1 MVGDVKK
8 RIDWF
13 EMKSIEMKKLVCLL
27 CLALPFVALGQQD
40 ERDKIQQ
47 MELDRNAQKQRAIR
61 MQLDTAIMLMEKE
74 EYLAADEKLNYVLK
88 NIKSVPSDLAY
99 YFGENSFHIGKYK
112 QSIDWLNKYIQ
123 LKGTT
128 GQHSQEAVQWLKRA
142 EAERLKE
149 KQTQTLQTQEVLS
162 RDYDIDCGPTGKVT
176 CPVCNGSTVI
186 IKKTYLG
193 QTYKTCLYCHKQ
205 GFLACEDYNKLLR
218 GELKPETP

>member
-1 MVGDVKK
+1 
-8 RIDWF
+8 
-13 EMKSIEMKKLVCLL
+13 MKCLVFFICIV
-27 CLALPFVALGQQD
+27 LPFVGFSQQE
-40 ERDKIQQ
+40 EREKIQE
-47 MELDRNAQKQRAIR
+47 MELDRNAQRQREIR
-61 MQLDTAIMLMEKE
+61 QQLDTAIMLMEKE

-142 EAERLKE
+142 EVERLKE

-193 QTYKTCLYCHKQ
+193 ETYKTCAYCHKQ
-205 GFLACEDYNKLLR
+205 GFLVCEEYNKLLR

>member
-1 MVGDVKK
+1 
-8 RIDWF
+8 
-13 EMKSIEMKKLVCLL
+13 MKKLICIL
-27 CLALPFVALGQQD
+27 CIFLPTVVFSQQD
-40 ERDKIQQ
+40 QRDKIQQ
-47 MELDRNAQKQRAIR
+47 MELDRSAQKQRAIR
-61 MQLDTAIMLMEKE
+61 LQLDTAIMLIEKE

-162 RDYDIDCGPTGKVT
+162 RDYDIDCGPTGNVT

-193 QTYKTCLYCHKQ
+193 ETYKTCTYCHKQ
-205 GFLACEDYNKLLR
+205 GFLNCEDYNKLLR
-218 GELKPETP
+218 GELKPGTP

>member
-1 MVGDVKK
+1 M
-8 RIDWF
+8 
-13 EMKSIEMKKLVCLL
+13 KLVVFFACVVF
-27 CLALPFVALGQQD
+27 PFVAFSQQN
-40 ERDKIQQ
+40 EREKIQE

-61 MQLDTAIMLMEKE
+61 QQLDTAIMLMEKE
-74 EYLAADEKLNYVLK
+74 EYLAADEKLSYVLK

-128 GQHSQEAVQWLKRA
+128 GQHSQEAVQWLRRA
-142 EAERLKE
+142 EAERLVE

-176 CPVCNGSTVI
+176 CPVCNGTTVV

-193 QTYKTCLYCHKQ
+193 ETYKTCLYCHRQ
-205 GFLACEDYNKLLR
+205 GFLICEDYNKLLR

>member
-1 MVGDVKK
+1 
-8 RIDWF
+8 
-13 EMKSIEMKKLVCLL
+13 MKSLIFILFIVF
-27 CLALPFVALGQQD
+27 PFVALSQQG
-40 ERDKIQQ
+40 EREKIQQ
-47 MELDRNAQKQRAIR
+47 MELDRNAQKQREIR
-61 MQLDTAIMLMEKE
+61 LQLDSAIMLIETE
-74 EYLAADEKLNYVLK
+74 DYLAADEKLNYVLK
-88 NIKSVPSDLAY
+88 NIRSVPSDLAY
-99 YFGENSFHIGKYK
+99 YFGENSYHIGKYK

-142 EAERLKE
+142 EVERLKE
-149 KQTQTLQTQEVLS
+149 KQTLTLQTQEVLS

-193 QTYKTCLYCHKQ
+193 ETYKTCGYCGKQ
-205 GFLACEDYNKLLR
+205 GFLNCEDYNKLVR

>member
-1 MVGDVKK
+1 MNIRMV
-8 RIDWF
+8 
-13 EMKSIEMKKLVCLL
+13 MKSFIFFLL
-27 CLALPFVALGQQD
+27 IVLPFVASSQQD
-40 ERDKIQQ
+40 EKAKIQQ
-47 MELDRNAQKQRAIR
+47 LELDRNAQKQQAIR
-61 MQLDTAIMLMEKE
+61 MQLDTAIILIEKG

-128 GQHSQEAVQWLKRA
+128 GQHSQEAVQWLRRA
-142 EAERLKE
+142 EAERLVE

-176 CPVCNGSTVI
+176 CPVCMGTTVI
-186 IKKTYLG
+186 IKKTYLSE
-193 QTYKTCLYCHKQ
+193 TYKTCGYCHKQ
-205 GFLACEDYNKLLR
+205 GFMLCEEYNKLLR
-218 GELKPETP
+218 GELKPEAP

>member
-1 MVGDVKK
+1 MVM
-8 RIDWF
+8 RSLICF
-13 EMKSIEMKKLVCLL
+13 L
-27 CLALPFVALGQQD
+27 CLILPLVAFGQQD
-40 ERDKIQQ
+40 QREKIQQ
-47 MELDRNAQKQRAIR
+47 MELDRNAQRQRDIR
-61 MQLDTAIMLMEKE
+61 LQLDTAAMLMEKE

-142 EAERLKE
+142 ETERLKE
-149 KQTQTLQTQEVLS
+149 KQSQTLQTQEVLS

-176 CPVCNGSTVI
+176 CPVCMGTTVI

-193 QTYKTCLYCHKQ
+193 ETYKTCGYCHKQ
-205 GFLACEDYNKLLR
+205 GFLECEEYNKLLR
-218 GELKPETP
+218 GELKPEAP